1 MHVLETSIQISIQ
14 KNLKLNGI
22 FLEIMNI
29 KDEIVIKII
38 FNKRFKFYS

>member
-1 MHVLETSIQISIQ
+1 MHVSESSVQNGVQ

-22 FLEIMNI
+22 FLENMNI

>member
-1 MHVLETSIQISIQ
+1 MFERLVFKVVFK

-22 FLEIMNI
+22 FLENMNI
-29 KDEIVIKII
+29 KDEMVIKII

>member
-1 MHVLETSIQISIQ
+1 MHISEFSVQSSVQ

-22 FLEIMNI
+22 FLENMNI

>member
-1 MHVLETSIQISIQ
+1 MRVLESSVQNGVQ

-22 FLEIMNI
+22 FLENMNI